1 MSRLIALA
9 VACILLTLVSAAP
22 PAASKYVPETF
33 SSMAET
39 SHRIIA
45 GKITKLDEKI
55 FTLEIE
61 TVHAGELREGETT
74 MEVFRFQDWTCA
86 ARWTE
91 YAVGQRVVV
100 FVNRAKGQWRLRSAG
115 GEGEMPI
122 VQEKNEKGELE
133 DRILVRGRETQSLGK
148 AARHA
153 VHGTTLYAV
162 KVTPT
167 ELQKAID
174 KLRQPRP
181 EGGR

>member
-1 MSRLIALA
+1 MPRLLALA
-9 VACILLTLVSAAP
+9 LVTALLTLVSAAP
-22 PAASKYVPETF
+22 PAAAKYVPETF
-33 SSMAET
+33 STMAKQ
-39 SHRIIA
+39 SHRIVA

-61 TVHAGELREGETT
+61 TVYAGELREGEKT

-86 ARWTE
+86 ARWAK

-100 FVNRAKGQWRLRSAG
+100 FVKRAKGQWALRSAG

-122 VQEKNEKGELE
+122 VQEKNEKGELV

-153 VHGTTLYAV
+153 VHGTKLYSV
-162 KVTPT
+162 KVTSA
-167 ELQKAID
+167 ELRKAID
-174 KLRQPRP
+174 KLRKPRP
-181 EGGR
+181 VGG